1 MAKAKENTT
10 ELALNEQKEATKALP
25 KNEAIGIL
33 KGLQKTASITVP
45 VVFDGKL
52 LHEGIKFEVGAL
64 EYNTFVNETQTGKT
78 SQSALAKNFLVRCV
92 AEEDQ
97 DFLTECLKIT
107 GQLDFF
113 MSKVLDGAVPKI
125 HDSLD

>member
-25 KNEAIGIL
+25 KKQALDIL
-33 KGLQKTASITVP
+33 KGLQKTEKIIVP
-45 VVFDGKL
+45 VVFNGQL

-64 EYNTFVNETQTGKT
+64 EYNDFVNQTQAGKT
-78 SQSALAKNFLVRCV
+78 SQSALAKNFLIRCV
-92 AEEDQ
+92 AEEDE